1 MATIAIDLCII
12 VQKQKLLNHCL
23 IKAGY
28 RFPISSWDPKLWVV
42 FVFLKSHGKVLM
54 TSAASAKCPAV
65 WYCLTLDVKF

>member
-12 VQKQKLLNHCL
+12 VQKQKLLNHS
-23 IKAGY
+23 GY